1 MADCGARRDMS
12 VWHARHLGQGVGL
25 DESVELLEQTLEEEK
40 ATDEAPDRAL
50 GCFQETGTA
59 GTV

>member
-1 MADCGARRDMS
+1 MAHYEICRYGTLAT
-12 VWHARHLGQGVGL
+12 WAKELGL
-25 DESVELLEQTLEEEK
+25 DEAVELLEQTLEEEK